1 MYILPVP
8 QKTENQE
15 GEFRLDYQTQICTC
29 VPTMTEMLYQAIEDL
44 KQEIFLQTG
53 MRPQRTSGL
62 VKENCIYICR
72 TTELQNETDPESYL
86 LEAGRHAIVIKSPAE
101 QGLLYG
107 IQTLRQIIRQS
118 GCVIACTKIEDY
130 PEIANRGFFHDVTR
144 GRIPKLETLKKLADK
159 MCFYKL
165 NQLQLYVEHTFM
177 FQAESEVWRDDT
189 PLQAADIIELDH
201 YCKVRGIDLVPS
213 IASFGHLYKVL
224 RTKTFD
230 SLCECPEPEGTQ
242 FSFIDR
248 MNHHTLNAA
257 DPKALQYAKERI
269 AEYASL
275 FSSSYFNIGADET
288 FDLGKGRSSVRAGEI
303 GTDEL
308 YMEFVEELCNYVI
321 SIGKKPMFWGDVINK
336 FPDKIKQLPK
346 ETICLNWGY
355 AAKQTD
361 EIVVKMQKAGAKQYV
376 CPGVCGWNEWIN
388 LLPESYSN
396 ISRMCSYAHRCEAE
410 GILNTDWGDYGHIN
424 QPDFSTAGMIYGAAF
439 SWNSR
444 QLPEKEIN
452 QMISVIE
459 YGDSEGLFIEK
470 VAEIGQYELFD
481 WHTAVYYKE
490 KNELLTEEITKE
502 KLEQANTEILR
513 IREELQYRIMKLEE
527 TQRYR
532 IRAYLIAIDAICI
545 WNDIGKVILSGNE
558 KADPDGALPAE
569 KLEKWFQY
577 YCGIWRE
584 VSRESELWRVREVVD
599 WYANFLRKNS
609 IRI

>member
-44 KQEIFLQTG
+44 KREIFLQTG

-72 TTELQNETDPESYL
+72 TTELQNGTDPESYL

-558 KADPDGALPAE
+558 KVDPDGALLAE

>member
-53 MRPQRTSGL
+53 MRPQRTSGSL
-62 VKENCIYICR
+62 RENCIYICQ
-72 TTELQNETDPESYL
+72 TTELQNGTDPESYL
-86 LEAGRHAIVIKSPAE
+86 LEAGMHAIVIQSPAE

-558 KADPDGALPAE
+558 KADPDGALLAE

-599 WYANFLRKNS
+599 WYANFLRKK
-609 IRI
+609 

>member
-72 TTELQNETDPESYL
+72 TTELQNGTDPESYL

-230 SLCECPEPEGTQ
+230 SLCECPEPEDTQ

-321 SIGKKPMFWGDVINK
+321 SLGKKPMFWGDVINK

-481 WHTAVYYKE
+481 WHTAVYYRE
-490 KNELLTEEITKE
+490 KNELLLENVTKE
-502 KLEQANTEILR
+502 KLEQANIELCR
-513 IREELQYRIMKLEE
+513 IRKDLQCRIMKLEE
-527 TQRYR
+527 MQRYR
-532 IRAYLIAIDAICI
+532 IRAYLIAIDGICI

-558 KADPDGALPAE
+558 KADPDGALLAE

-599 WYANFLRKNS
+599 WYANFLRKK
-609 IRI
+609 

>member
-44 KQEIFLQTG
+44 KREIFLQTG

-144 GRIPKLETLKKLADK
+144 GRIPKLETLKELADK

-230 SLCECPEPEGTQ
+230 SLCECPEPEDTQ

-321 SIGKKPMFWGDVINK
+321 SLGKKPMFWGDVINK

-396 ISRMCSYAHRCEAE
+396 ISRTCSYAHRCEAE

-558 KADPDGALPAE
+558 KADPDGALLAE

-599 WYANFLRKNS
+599 WYANFLRKK
-609 IRI
+609 